1 MIKTCL
7 IVGSSSSLG
16 KKIKEHFS
24 SNNYHVFETNRKE
37 KYLNQETNFY
47 LDYNDKESLDLIS
60 QKVPKLDCL
69 IFCSGILLGKDL
81 HNYEDWEIDQ
91 VFNIN
96 ILGPIKLLRRF
107 SDKFKLKSK
116 VLFIGSIAGSNGSF
130 DEVYGSSKSAIYAL
144 VKSIA
149 KKSKNGL
156 RCNCISPGLIEDST
170 MYRQFS
176 STEISSHK
184 NQTPTGELIAI
195 DDLAKV
201 CFDICQDEWNQL
213 NGQIININ
221 GGRHV

>member
-1 MIKTCL
+1 MLTNHVERENQSTAFSLKKFDKVNIFF
-7 IVGSSSSLG
+7 VG
-16 KKIKEHFS
+16 
-24 SNNYHVFETNRKE
+24 
-37 KYLNQETNFY
+37 
-47 LDYNDKESLDLIS
+47 LIS
-60 QKVPKLDCL
+60 ESFCFL
-69 IFCSGILLGKDL
+69 I
-81 HNYEDWEIDQ
+81 
-91 VFNIN
+91 
-96 ILGPIKLLRRF
+96 PT
-107 SDKFKLKSK
+107 
-116 VLFIGSIAGSNGSF
+116 SNGSF